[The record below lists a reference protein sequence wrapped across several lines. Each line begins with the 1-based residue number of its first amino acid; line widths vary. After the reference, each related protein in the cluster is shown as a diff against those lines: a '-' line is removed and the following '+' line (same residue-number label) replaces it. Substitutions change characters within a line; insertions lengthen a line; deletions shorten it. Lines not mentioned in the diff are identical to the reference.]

1 MNINSTIA
9 MPLKFYMQ
17 APDRAI
23 QTTEPALSDVLTD
36 QKKKEALAKEF
47 YTKEEEPWKGK
58 FFITGMT

>member
-36 QKKKEALAKEF
+36 QKKRSLGERVLHKGGRALE
-47 YTKEEEPWKGK
+47 GK
-58 FFITGMT
+58 VFLLRG